1 MDLGGGVN
9 GSVYEHS
16 KAEGDMVPSE
26 NWNAATVSGEQGVRE
41 TVAEKEAD

>member
-1 MDLGGGVN
+1 MDLGGRVN
-9 GSVYEHS
+9 GSMYEHS

-26 NWNAATVSGEQGVRE
+26 NRKAATVSGEQSVRE